1 MQLINSIK
9 GWLETNSNLA
19 YSFIRIFLGIAL
31 FIRGWMISSDPSIIT
46 QLTGANQWYWWF
58 SYIIVVHI
66 IGGALMA
73 IGFATRYAA
82 LAQIPV
88 LFGAVFFFHLKQGLM
103 KVEQSLELSTLVL
116 VLLIIYFL
124 FGSGAL
130 SVDNYSAKRKNLD
143 KNEN

>member
-1 MQLINSIK
+1 MKQFFTIP
-9 GWLETNSNLA
+9 GWFENKDLA
-19 YSFIRIFLGIAL
+19 YSFIRIFLGVAL
-31 FIRGWMISSDPSIIT
+31 FVRGWMISSDPSIIT

-58 SYIIVVHI
+58 SYIIVIHI

-103 KVEQSLELSTLVL
+103 KVEQSLELSILVF

-130 SVDNYSAKRKNLD
+130 SIDSYIYKKKKSD
-143 KNEN
+143 T